1 VDAPSAAQHTDPTI
15 AHAGL
20 TEQDDIRIPNG
31 NSDDIETAGPPTG
44 TVFGNAGNAAAEERW
59 DTKAAGDIGMEESFE
74 MVPRDPQETENR
86 ETHAPALAGS
96 TQSWADET
104 SAAAESADLANP
116 GVAPTNGDGFQ
127 EVAHHGRGGRGPR
140 GSGGASRGQRGG
152 SRGSGEFKGERR
164 GGPRGGDGFRGR
176 GRGGEG
182 GFRGE
187 GRGRGGPRGGR
198 GAPRGE
204 SS

>member
-1 VDAPSAAQHTDPTI
+1 
-15 AHAGL
+15 
-20 TEQDDIRIPNG
+20 
-31 NSDDIETAGPPTG
+31 
-44 TVFGNAGNAAAEERW
+44 
-59 DTKAAGDIGMEESFE
+59 MEESFE

-86 ETHAPALAGS
+86 EAHAPALVGS

-104 SAAAESADLANP
+104 SAAAESVAVTASSGAADS
-116 GVAPTNGDGFQ
+116 GDGFQ
-127 EVAHHGRGGRGPR
+127 EVAHHSRGGRGPR
-140 GSGGASRGQRGG
+140 GSGGASRGH
-152 SRGSGEFKGERR
+152 R
-164 GGPRGGDGFRGR
+164 GGPRGGGEFRGERRRGGGEGYRGGR